1 VRKISRQ
8 GFELL
13 SGLSQSSEYSVGVDL
28 EDSYCAS
35 DAQTLSQT
43 HDNAHDELWR
53 GVFAMK
59 DGAMC
64 FGEVPV
70 ARYTLKLAPRLA
82 AGMSVGVEVA
92 ASEPAVVEA
101 IGLWTKVR

>member
-1 VRKISRQ
+1 
-8 GFELL
+8 
-13 SGLSQSSEYSVGVDL
+13 
-28 EDSYCAS
+28 
-35 DAQTLSQT
+35 
-43 HDNAHDELWR
+43 
-53 GVFAMK
+53 MK